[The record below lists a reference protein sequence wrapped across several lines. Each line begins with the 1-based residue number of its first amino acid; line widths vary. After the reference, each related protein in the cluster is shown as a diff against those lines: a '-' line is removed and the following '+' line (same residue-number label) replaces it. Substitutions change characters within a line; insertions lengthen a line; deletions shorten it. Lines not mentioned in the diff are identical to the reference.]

1 MATKRRP
8 KRISISDSVMAGL
21 EKHAYSNLE
30 AEVGG
35 MLFGKIVDGQ
45 TKISGFIPALSA
57 SAEQISLTFTH
68 EVWEEILREGSKQ
81 FPEDQIVG
89 WYHTH
94 PSFGL
99 FLSEYDLFIQANFF
113 SMKGQLALVIDPIAG
128 KLGWFESAKDQAKL
142 IFEEQTKTGPKSVR
156 RDTKPAT
163 VKKPSPVLVAAISAT
178 VGLCLGAAVALANMP
193 PNLTGTLESTRQEA
207 EYFQQQS
214 QFMSDLLGKIQSSPT
229 LLYTVAKGD
238 KIETVL
244 LRFYGSLSARKAVQ
258 DANPG
263 QDLSKLKAGVELRIP
278 APAGLAVEIEEPE
291 PAASPTPSAEPT
303 NPQQTPSATPTK

>member
-1 MATKRRP
+1 MAAKRRP
-8 KRISISDSVMAGL
+8 KRISITDSVLAGL
-21 EKHAYSNLE
+21 EEHAYSNLE

-35 MLFGKIVDGQ
+35 MLFGKIVEGQ
-45 TKISGFIPALSA
+45 TRISGFIPALSA

-68 EVWEEILREGSKQ
+68 EVWEEILREGAKK

-142 IFEEQTKTGPKSVR
+142 IFEEGTKTGPKSVR
-156 RDTKPAT
+156 LEAKPT
-163 VKKPSPVLVAAISAT
+163 TMKKSSPVLVAAISAT
-178 VGLCLGAAVALANMP
+178 VGLCIGAAVALANMP
-193 PNLTGTLESTRQEA
+193 PNLTGALESTRQES

-214 QFMSDLLGKIQSSPT
+214 QFVSDLLGKIQSSPI

-238 KIETVL
+238 TIEAVL
-244 LRFYGSLSARKAVQ
+244 LRFYGSQSSRQAVQ

-263 QDLSKLKAGVELRIP
+263 QDLSKLTAGVVLRIP
-278 APAGLAVEIEEPE
+278 APAGLAVEIQEPE
-291 PAASPTPSAEPT
+291 PTQTPTPSAEPT
-303 NPQQTPSATPTK
+303 DPQQSPSATPTK